1 MVSEKFSIHNHCN
14 RFALRK
20 CGVEEKLADWFS
32 FLMSN
37 EFDNEVVNR
46 RSNWSLC
53 LQAFGGF
60 FIVLSIV
67 LGSVMYYLEMG
78 LAQAIGSFIII
89 LIVGVQFSFS
99 GFLVDVFTDIRWFL
113 QSLRDNSEIT
123 NQYLDAQFRR
133 NEDTRSDSF

>member
-1 MVSEKFSIHNHCN
+1 
-14 RFALRK
+14 
-20 CGVEEKLADWFS
+20 
-32 FLMSN
+32 MSN